1 MDVLYFLCLEI
12 CRQCRGK
19 LDKELSE
26 GTFMA
31 GETAATATPDTTPS
45 ECDEQVQEETYC
57 IEEES
62 TAAVRT
68 AY

>member
-1 MDVLYFLCLEI
+1 
-12 CRQCRGK
+12 
-19 LDKELSE
+19 
-26 GTFMA
+26 MA